1 MTTPTTSFIV
11 TCHNLGAYL
20 DETLQS
26 LAAQTVQDFE
36 VVVVNDGSTDG
47 ATCRLLAD
55 LVRPRTRVVHIE
67 RRGLPGARNAGVRHA
82 AGRYLC
88 MVDADDLLEPTYL
101 ERSVEVLDSQ
111 PDVAFASHWLRAFG
125 DQTWDWTPTDCGLP
139 ALLYDNTLNG
149 AALMRREMF
158 DAVGGF
164 DETMVDGCEDWEFW
178 IRVVDAGHAG
188 VIIPEFL
195 FRYRR
200 RADSMSRMMHA
211 VPGVSA
217 LHRQLVD
224 RHPALFRRHLVALL
238 ARRDDEIASLS
249 TSLWRLEQ
257 AWASDL
263 EGHQQWQRDNKAG
276 RDRAQAELVRARAAL
291 DLQNRAQ
298 QLEPTQAEARAL
310 HAAFNR
316 ERQMHEAMRAS
327 WSWRLTA
334 PLRVLAG
341 WLRR

>member
-1 MTTPTTSFIV
+1 VTTPTTSFIV

-26 LAAQTVQDFE
+26 LAAQTIQDFE

-67 RRGLPGARNAGVRHA
+67 RRGLPGARNAGVRQSV
-82 AGRYLC
+82 GRYLC

-101 ERSVEVLDSQ
+101 ERSLQALESR
-111 PDVAFASHWLRAFG
+111 PDCAFASHWLRAFG
-125 DQTWDWTPTDCGLP
+125 DETWDWTPTDCGFP
-139 ALLYDNTLNG
+139 ALLYDNTVNG
-149 AALMRREMF
+149 AALMRRELF
-158 DAVGGF
+158 EQIGGF
-164 DETMVDGCEDWEFW
+164 DETMIDGCEDWEFW
-178 IRVVDAGHAG
+178 IRVVDAGHEG

-224 RHPALFRRHLVALL
+224 RHPDLFARHLVDLL
-238 ARRDDEIASLS
+238 ERRDAEIASLS

-257 AWASDL
+257 AWASEL
-263 EGHQQWQRDNKAG
+263 EGRRQWQIDNKVG
-276 RDRAQAELVRARAAL
+276 RDRAAL
-291 DLQNRAQ
+291 DPQNRAHH
-298 QLEPTQAEARAL
+298 LEPAQAEAQTL

-334 PLRVLAG
+334 PLRVLGG